1 MHRDV
6 KPSNIMIQ
14 RAGRGGTGRAY
25 LTDFGIVKNLANASG
40 LTQRGDFI
48 GTYHY
53 SSPEQIKGEALDGRS
68 DQYSLACV
76 FYECVTDRVPFDKP
90 SPGEVMKAHVRDEPP
105 SLRVERG
112 EIPAALDPALA
123 RGLAKDRDDRYP
135 NCLALVDALEAAL
148 QRPDGYQP
156 TRPS

>member
-1 MHRDV
+1 M
-6 KPSNIMIQ
+6 
-14 RAGRGGTGRAY
+14 
-25 LTDFGIVKNLANASG
+25 
-40 LTQRGDFI
+40 
-48 GTYHY
+48 
-53 SSPEQIKGEALDGRS
+53 
-68 DQYSLACV
+68 
-76 FYECVTDRVPFDKP
+76 FYECVTGRVPFDKP

-148 QRPDGYQP
+148 QRPDGSSADETKLAGPPDAVRSSRGGRSPETQQGGLGVM
-156 TRPS
+156 TREIPARGSRARRAGPAPESSPP